1 LRAFLLDDHSSGMD
15 YFQFLTRLIQEVA
28 PETGQLPPSRMLLF
42 AGSTGANLK
51 EDRRLE
57 LWKMGVVVVE
67 DRAQLLEWAESLG
80 SWEAA
85 AAAPEGGSREGSAA
99 PASPQ
104 ALKCDDSIGATT
116 LQNLRDRLQ
125 GLERA
130 KVPKSTLY
138 NISTVNALR
147 CSLLRMYSR
156 RL

>member
-1 LRAFLLDDHSSGMD
+1 
-15 YFQFLTRLIQEVA
+15 
-28 PETGQLPPSRMLLF
+28 MLLF

-138 NISTVNALR
+138 NISAVNALR